1 MKQFRSEIRPFAD
14 LMQETLR
21 WGRYP
26 NEWKRMKDVF
36 RDNENTQSIRNFIG
50 KYENVTS
57 AFAEDEGD
65 HMVIGN
71 TMFTKDFL
79 ITIDVDSRIIDLF
92 VRIKLRDEDIRD
104 LSNLPPYLQ
113 VCALMSYRKWEN
125 KRVSRALNQEKTV
138 KSSSTNLLASSRS
151 CNDFIFKLHIDRNL
165 SASDVD

>member
-1 MKQFRSEIRPFAD
+1 MLFLFSALAQMGVSLRDDLSTPLDIDQRREAAAIFGMKQFRSEIRPSAD
-14 LMQETLR
+14 LMQEALR
-21 WGRYP
+21 WSRYP

-36 RDNENTQSIRNFIG
+36 CDNENTQSVRNFIG

-57 AFAEDEGD
+57 AFAEDAGD

-113 VCALMSYRKWEN
+113 VCTLMSYR
-125 KRVSRALNQEKTV
+125 R
-138 KSSSTNLLASSRS
+138 
-151 CNDFIFKLHIDRNL
+151 RNE
-165 SASDVD
+165 SF